1 MAGSFAQSFA
11 HTHGNAANPHRQSMQ
26 RKQCWWLPYLVL
38 EFDKNEILI
47 DAVGGDVQG
56 PVWMFKADL

>member
-1 MAGSFAQSFA
+1 MAASFAQSFA
-11 HTHGNAANPHRQSMQ
+11 HTQSNAANPNRQSMQ